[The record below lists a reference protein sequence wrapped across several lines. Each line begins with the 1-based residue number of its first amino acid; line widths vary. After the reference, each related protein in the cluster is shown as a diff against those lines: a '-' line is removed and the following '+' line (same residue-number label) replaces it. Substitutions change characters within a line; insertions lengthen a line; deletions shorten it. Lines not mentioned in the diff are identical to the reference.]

1 MRSTEN
7 AQPVSLTAKLFD
19 TLFYLIE
26 HRGQLV
32 EKRELLEAVWPNVV
46 VEEANLTQTISVLRR
61 ALGEDP
67 PAYEYIATIAGRGY
81 QFIAPVEIVDRSR
94 RPGCRGA
101 NCRFA

>member
-1 MRSTEN
+1 M
-7 AQPVSLTAKLFD
+7 ALTAKLFD
-19 TLFYLIE
+19 TLFYLVE

-32 EKRELLEAVWPNVV
+32 EKRELLAAVWPNVV
-46 VEEANLTQTISVLRR
+46 VEEANLTQTISMLRR

-67 PAYEYIATIAGRGY
+67 RAHVYIATIAGRGY
-81 QFIAPVEIVDRSR
+81 QFIAPVESLGIGVT